1 MAKPKHWINNTQ
13 SILVSWHR
21 LLLVF
26 TSIFLALFL
35 GLSGLSLLP
44 PNTARTATTEGTRQG
59 EVDVLLAVQSDD
71 EAGDVDNLLA
81 DTDMSLSDQDTGVM
95 DRLGKTELVDASLQ
109 TAFQE
114 IFDLQGEHVIE
125 LHAGFVEHTDT
136 HKSANQGIAFEKTLG
151 VLFVESEELTIQ
163 QKSAPR
169 SECTS

>member
-1 MAKPKHWINNTQ
+1 MAKPKHCINDTQ
-13 SILVSWHR
+13 SILVSLHR

-26 TSIFLALFL
+26 TSLFLALFL

-44 PNTARTATTEGTRQG
+44 PNTARTTTTEGTRQG

-109 TAFQE
+109 TALQE
-114 IFDLQGEHVIE
+114 IFDLQG
-125 LHAGFVEHTDT
+125 
-136 HKSANQGIAFEKTLG
+136 
-151 VLFVESEELTIQ
+151 
-163 QKSAPR
+163 
-169 SECTS
+169 